1 MKTRSIIFHHCLLL
15 MFAYVI
21 SGCSNE
27 RQITGSVVLTE
38 KTGSDAQKGMI
49 GVRII
54 HPDIIK
60 ELAANYIDL
69 NQKSISD
76 QDLIGNLE
84 LQLNQLRQGQTN
96 ILAIN
101 QLLLECQSRQYEL
114 QIVSTKAI
122 DQFFRALPPL
132 ILKSPI
138 EKSFSVN
145 PNGRDWLLVQLFS
158 DGSRNSS
165 TKNKPFEFWMLK
177 VSDCR
182 DNVVVGEDSTLD
194 SISEVSHVM
203 SKIAGNNQ
211 RVDASTELVAWA
223 TDARI
228 KAIKAKE
235 AWELETRSKQWSD
248 ALSRIKSKR
257 LNVGDR
263 YSLPNYSPEIVVRA
277 ISGGQFLM
285 GSPLDEP
292 QRNTD
297 EIQHKVTIPYDFFIL
312 ESECTQKQWQ
322 ALMTN
327 NPSFFKSEMNP
338 VEQVSWDDAVR
349 YCGILTGS
357 HRKLGVIGGDMEW
370 RLPTEAEWEFICRA
384 GQAQDDSSNLMSV
397 AIFSKN
403 SGFKSHSIATRQAN
417 PWGLVD
423 IKGNVWE
430 WCLDWYGPYSQ
441 LEATNPQGTQ
451 MSSGRVLR
459 GGGWLLG
466 AEFCRAA
473 SRRTSAPNLRY
484 SYVGFR
490 PVLAIKR

>member
-1 MKTRSIIFHHCLLL
+1 MKIRSIIFQHCLLL
-15 MFAYVI
+15 IFAYAI

-38 KTGSDAQKGMI
+38 KTGSDAQRGMI

-138 EKSFSVN
+138 EKSFSVK

-158 DGSRNSS
+158 DGNQNSS
-165 TKNKPFEFWMLK
+165 TQKKLFEFWMLK

-182 DNVVVGEDSTLD
+182 DNVVVGEDSILD

-203 SKIAGNNQ
+203 RKIAGNNH

-235 AWELETRSKQWSD
+235 AWESETRSKQWSD

-263 YSLPNYSPEIVVRA
+263 YSLPIYSPEIVVRA

-297 EIQHKVTIPYDFFIL
+297 EIQ
-312 ESECTQKQWQ
+312 Q

-403 SGFKSHSIATRQAN
+403 SEFKSHSIATKQAN

-459 GGGWLLG
+459 GGGWFLG